1 VLALASRETALI
13 WVMIFLLHLF
23 TLDRGAT
30 ARAKYLVLAGSLCLV
45 AFYAGLRQL
54 PQVQVNAG
62 ASGGS
67 PLPIRLVLMLRALGD
82 YARLMVFPGNLH
94 MERSLESPEAA
105 FGNEGWRHAI
115 SSEYL
120 SIIGLAAAA
129 LLAYGALRP
138 GRARALRAFGA
149 GWFVIAFLPISNLIQ
164 LNATVAE
171 HWLYLPSIGF
181 LLFAAG
187 WVLELPVSF
196 RRFVPAVVMVAVLA
210 LGARSIVRSADWM
223 SPETFYRHSL
233 AAGAAKPR
241 MALNLGLIL
250 VAKGDYE
257 KAETLLR
264 RVVKIYPDYPIATNA
279 LAHALFRQGKLDE
292 ARKYFLA
299 ANECAE
305 RTRQE
310 YPRTWIAALNIAHM
324 HYREHDMAAATATM
338 DKARADY
345 PGTWELISYESELLR
360 ESKGATAALP
370 IVQQFVEDNWWHAN
384 ALIAL
389 GKLYSE
395 EGSAPQ
401 AEAAFRH
408 ASRLDIH
415 SVDALN
421 LIALLDVRQNRLEA
435 AWKTQRQA
443 LARQPDQPRQYLLL
457 SDILEKMG
465 RHDEAKAALAQVQV
479 LQTLV
484 KSETREVVAN

>member
-1 VLALASRETALI
+1 
-13 WVMIFLLHLF
+13 MIFLLHLF

-30 ARAKYLVLAGSLCLV
+30 ARTKYLVLASSLCLV

-54 PQVQVNAG
+54 PHVQVNAG

-67 PLPIRLVLMLRALGD
+67 PLPVRLVLMLRALGD
-82 YARLMVFPGNLH
+82 YARLMIFPVNLH
-94 MERSLESPEAA
+94 MERSLEAPEAA
-105 FGNEGWRHAI
+105 LGNDGWRQAI

-120 SIIGLAAAA
+120 SIIGLCVAAVI
-129 LLAYGALRP
+129 AYGALRP

-181 LLFAAG
+181 LLFVMG
-187 WVLELPVSF
+187 CVFELPLSL
-196 RRFVPAVVMVAVLA
+196 RRFVPAVVVVAVLA
-210 LGARSIVRSADWM
+210 LGARSIVRSSDWI

-264 RVVKIYPDYPIATNA
+264 RVVKIYPDYPIATNG
-279 LAHALFRQGKLDE
+279 LAHALFRQGKFDE
-292 ARKYFLA
+292 ARKYFVA
-299 ANECAE
+299 SNESAE

-324 HYREHDMAAATATM
+324 HYREHDVAAATATM

-360 ESKGATAALP
+360 ESKGAAAALP
-370 IVQQFVEDNWWHAN
+370 IVQQFVDDNWWHAN
-384 ALIAL
+384 ASIAL

-395 EGSAPQ
+395 QGAAAQ

-415 SVDALN
+415 SVEALN

-435 AWKTQRQA
+435 AWQTQRQA
-443 LARQPDQPRQYLLL
+443 LGRQPDQPRQYLLL

-465 RHDEAKAALAQVQV
+465 RHDEAQAALSQVQL

-484 KSETREVVAN
+484 KSQTSEVVAN